1 VEILAALLDPGE
13 NGFDIA
19 DLSVLVGIVLA
30 IGGVVA
36 AVVRWNSRRVSK
48 VRDRE
53 RAEMERRLAE
63 QIREATKP
71 IQPDANGGF
80 ALADVVR
87 TLDGIG
93 DDVRYLRRRLDDH
106 IDWHVENRDG
116 RSPSG

>member
-1 VEILAALLDPGE
+1 MDILAGLFDPGD

-19 DLSVLVGIVLA
+19 DLSVMVGIILA

-36 AVVRWNSRRVSK
+36 AVVRWNAKRVSE
-48 VRDRE
+48 VRRLE
-53 RAEMERRLAE
+53 RQEMERRLHD

-87 TLDGIG
+87 TLDGIR
-93 DDVRYLRRRLDDH
+93 DDVGYLRRRLDDH
-106 IDWHVENRDG
+106 IDWHIENRED
-116 RSPSG
+116 

>member
-1 VEILAALLDPGE
+1 VHILAAFFDPNDNGLDIT
-13 NGFDIA
+13 DV
-19 DLSVLVGIVLA
+19 SVLLGVFIVA
-30 IGGVVA
+30 WT
-36 AVVRWNSRRVSK
+36 AVWGAVRWNGKRVAA

-63 QIREATKP
+63 QIKEATKP